1 MKILVFAVLFFPNLL
16 ISNEYRAKLDS
27 ALKYENAADK
37 YISELEKKLSA
48 ENMAYYG
55 VICIMKSNHA
65 SFPYTKLKYFY
76 RGKKHL
82 EKAIALNPNNIEYI
96 YYRHEIQL
104 KIPKGLGY
112 DNKSTDLIKLKEYI
126 AKKENQKLDVN
137 LYNQI
142 QKIIL

>member
-1 MKILVFAVLFFPNLL
+1 MKILVFAVFFLPNLL
-16 ISNEYRAKLDS
+16 MSNEYRAKLDS
-27 ALKYENAADK
+27 ALRYENAADK

-82 EKAIALNPNNIEYI
+82 EKAIALNPSNTEFI
-96 YYRHEIQL
+96 YYRYEIQI
-104 KIPKGLGY
+104 KIPSGLGY
-112 DNKSTDLIKLKEYI
+112 DNKESDLKKLKSFI
-126 AKKENQKLDVN
+126 ANKENLITDPS
-137 LYNQI
+137 LYKQI
-142 QKIIL
+142 QKLIL